1 MKFLTLCRLEM
12 PRKIQ
17 NVLANSAK
25 VVYSGGRR
33 QVSPPQDPNAVRCRF
48 TNESFARCLDP
59 AREAFAEGVEIF
71 SSTLTKDSRKICLA
85 RQASC
90 MEDVQSAVTDAKAR
104 YDSGRQN
111 HNVSMW
117 LSKLSTRIGYY
128 SNIMDVLVQ
137 HHPQYAAL
145 AWGAMKVLF
154 VVRPRTFRRGDLG

>member
-1 MKFLTLCRLEM
+1 MKFLTLCKLEM
-12 PRKIQ
+12 SRKFQ

-33 QVSPPQDPNAVRCRF
+33 QVCPPQDPNAVRCRS

-59 AREAFAEGVEIF
+59 AREAFTEGIKIF
-71 SSTLTKDSRKICLA
+71 SFTLTKDSQKICLA

-90 MEDVQSAVTDAKAR
+90 MKDVQNAVADAKAR

-111 HNVSMW
+111 HKVSMW
-117 LSKLSTRIGYY
+117 LSKLSTRICYY
-128 SNIMDVLVQ
+128 GNIMDVLVQ

-145 AWGAMKVLF
+145 AWGAMKFLF
-154 VVRPRTFRRGDLG
+154 VVRPRAFRRGGLG

>member
-1 MKFLTLCRLEM
+1 MT
-12 PRKIQ
+12 RKIQ
-17 NVLANSAK
+17 NVLANPAK

-33 QVSPPQDPNAVRCRF
+33 QVSPPQDPNYGALQIA
-48 TNESFARCLDP
+48 NEPFARCLDP
-59 AREAFAEGVEIF
+59 AREAFAEGVKIF
-71 SSTLTKDSRKICLA
+71 SSTLTIDPQKICLA

-90 MEDVQSAVTDAKAR
+90 MEDVQSAVVDAKTR

-128 SNIMDVLVQ
+128 GNIMDVLVQ

-145 AWGAMKVLF
+145 AWGAMKFLF
-154 VVRPRTFRRGDLG
+154 VVRPQAFRRSGLS